1 MNYDISL
8 KKQGL
13 ETMKSIIEEGSSLAK
28 AVEKGWQKAGKP
40 QEFTVKIF
48 EEAQKNFI
56 GMTIKSAKVGI
67 FFKDI
72 VEKTA
77 ETPKNNSQKPTQKRA
92 ASPSSDTH
100 TKEIREKQQPRPIEK
115 RESSRKSSESTLHKE
130 KTNSLEETN
139 SIEKKEPIVV
149 EWTPQM
155 IEIATNWLNGAFEAL
170 GKKNIEL
177 KITQEGSMLQFL
189 VLEEILDTPQQEK
202 YLFIGF
208 STLIIQALKKKLRK
222 SLKGYKVSVFRL
234 NN

>member
-13 ETMKSIIEEGSSLAK
+13 ETMKSIIEEGSSIAK

-48 EEAQKNFI
+48 EEAQRNFI
-56 GMTIKSAKVGI
+56 GLTVKSAKVGI
-67 FFKDI
+67 FFKE
-72 VEKTA
+72 VQEAVA
-77 ETPKNNSQKPTQKRA
+77 EAVKNDAPKSMQKRH
-92 ASPSSDTH
+92 DTH
-100 TKEIREKQQPRPIEK
+100 AKDMRDKQQPRPIEK
-115 RESSRKSSESTLHKE
+115 KELSRKVQESILPKE
-130 KTNSLEETN
+130 KSRSLEEA
-139 SIEKKEPIVV
+139 SCSEKKETVKEIIAV

-155 IEIATNWLNGAFEAL
+155 TEIATDWLSGALEAL

-189 VLEEILDTPQQEK
+189 ISEEILDNPQQEK

-222 SLKGYKVSVFRL
+222 SLKGYKVSVFRAG
-234 NN
+234 N